1 MSRYQFRYQWPDF
14 NVRGLKWLDQLLAH
28 DETGRMF
35 QYIFDID
42 WAHYYLDYL
51 KDRHAI
57 VLIGPNGSVER
68 VWALNDNGTVNE
80 CRVSTISNHISLERL
95 FRQEIR
101 QGKKRSYVEQTLWRD
116 LFEIING
123 VVTPKRTVDLEAIT
137 PKVEEEKPEERK
149 EPANLEERLTEN
161 GYRIRP
167 PEGTVVTNEGELID
181 IKLLFESR
189 RAIRKKKGK

>member
-14 NVRGLKWLDQLLAH
+14 NVRGLKWLDQLIAH
-28 DETGRMF
+28 DTTGRMF

-42 WAHYYLDYL
+42 WAHYYLDFL
-51 KDRHAI
+51 KGRHAI
-57 VLIGPNGSVER
+57 VLIGPDGSVEQ
-68 VWALNDNGTVNE
+68 VWALNDNGTVSE
-80 CRVSTISNHISLERL
+80 CRVSTVSNHISLERL

-116 LFEIING
+116 LFEIIDG
-123 VVTPKRTVDLEAIT
+123 EVIPKRTCDREALL
-137 PKVEEEKPEERK
+137 PEVEEPEPPSLVEKLISME
-149 EPANLEERLTEN
+149 
-161 GYRIRP
+161 P
-167 PEGTVVTNEGELID
+167 PEKMVITNEGELID